1 MLNYKLKIG
10 LVPDV
15 RDLGDFKTRK
25 GIFEPAK
32 GVENKNK
39 VIAYIKE
46 NFTDEITEFCDLEWL
61 NDLGVLYKNT
71 DCERVRDYLQSEK
84 VDALFIINC
93 NFGNEE
99 AIGRLARMMNLPV
112 LLWGPQDMVFE
123 PDGMRYTDAQC
134 GLFAISKQLRR
145 YNIPFSYIENCPVD
159 SPVFKEGLNKF
170 LSVATMVK
178 NFKNL
183 NVVQVGTR
191 LTPFKSVMYNE
202 LELMQKFGINM
213 NNVNMAQ
220 FEDKYSKALT
230 SKSSEL
236 FADIEE
242 LKKKYNVGNLSDEIL
257 KKMLAFVY
265 VYIEIFEETG
275 ADIMASECWTAMPL
289 AFGANPCLAMSIL
302 YDMGY
307 IVACESDIHGAI
319 TCALLQC
326 AARGKDKPTFG
337 EFTVRHP
344 ENKNAEL
351 LWHCG
356 PFPYSVKDKS
366 SEAKL
371 FNTKPSFKARDG
383 EYTIARFQAD
393 DGKYTLLGGE
403 YKTVDGPHT
412 FGTYMWAEFKDW
424 AKVERKMIEGPY
436 IHHMAEIYGK
446 HSDELKEFCK
456 YIPGLR
462 YDPIEE

>member
-1 MLNYKLKIG
+1 
-10 LVPDV
+10 
-15 RDLGDFKTRK
+15 
-25 GIFEPAK
+25 
-32 GVENKNK
+32 
-39 VIAYIKE
+39 
-46 NFTDEITEFCDLEWL
+46 
-61 NDLGVLYKNT
+61 
-71 DCERVRDYLQSEK
+71 
-84 VDALFIINC
+84 
-93 NFGNEE
+93 
-99 AIGRLARMMNLPV
+99 
-112 LLWGPQDMVFE
+112 
-123 PDGMRYTDAQC
+123 
-134 GLFAISKQLRR
+134 
-145 YNIPFSYIENCPVD
+145 
-159 SPVFKEGLNKF
+159 
-170 LSVATMVK
+170 
-178 NFKNL
+178 
-183 NVVQVGTR
+183 
-191 LTPFKSVMYNE
+191 
-202 LELMQKFGINM
+202 
-213 NNVNMAQ
+213 
-220 FEDKYSKALT
+220 
-230 SKSSEL
+230 
-236 FADIEE
+236 
-242 LKKKYNVGNLSDEIL
+242 
-257 KKMLAFVY
+257 MLAFVY

-424 AKVERKMIEGPY
+424 AKIERKMIEGPY

-456 YIPGLR
+456 YISGLC